1 MKKFF
6 IFATLAVFAL
16 ATGVTSCK
24 KEQKDECPDAE
35 FNNWLRNNPPP
46 TKSAAEED
54 PCEDQRI
61 ALDKGV
67 TDSTA
72 YASDVR
78 AWFLTLEDLP
88 QKIKDGYKSAF
99 AAWSLPKNTLGDSI
113 IVHGE
118 LADLWWWYYGDPF
131 PIPEVDYFLRQVCI
145 SGGIYLNQCD
155 TMPFL
160 REDLKKCEDENPV
173 GIDELELDD
182 LNDECGTVQWKNK
195 KTGKIITWEDAAA
208 SYIQSQER

>member
-1 MKKFF
+1 MKKIF

-24 KEQKDECPDAE
+24 KEQKYECPDAA

-61 ALDKGV
+61 ALDKGI

-72 YASDVR
+72 YANDVK
-78 AWFLTLEDLP
+78 AGFLAMPSSSTEIGWYYWNSFNLWPLP
-88 QKIKDGYKSAF
+88 R
-99 AAWSLPKNTLGDSI
+99 KNLVDST
-113 IVHGE
+113 IVHRTLTE
-118 LADLWWWYYGDPF
+118 AWWEEFGDPL
-131 PIPEVDYFLRQVCI
+131 PTPEDPLFRQLYI
-145 SGGIYLNQCD
+145 DGGYYLVQCD
-155 TMPFL
+155 TMPIL

-182 LNDECGTVQWKNK
+182 LNDPCGSVQWKSK